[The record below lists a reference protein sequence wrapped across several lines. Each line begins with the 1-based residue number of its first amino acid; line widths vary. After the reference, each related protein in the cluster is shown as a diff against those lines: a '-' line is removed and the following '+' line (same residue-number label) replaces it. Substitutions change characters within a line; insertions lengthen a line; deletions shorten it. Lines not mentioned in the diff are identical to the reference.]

1 MMMSIICMLLA
12 VGGMVRCHLYVR
24 ECAYFDL
31 HQEREDSLIEDSLI
45 VSYLPPD
52 GYFFEM
58 EARAPL

>member
-12 VGGMVRCHLYVR
+12 VGGMVRCHLHVR

-31 HQEREDSLIEDSLI
+31 HQEREDSLI